1 MATDEMTVKPKGG
14 RGKRADYT
22 TVQVRCPEPIKE
34 AVVNLINQWHLG
46 EVQPSE
52 SVTELTELKTEIEAL
67 KQVNQNLNTTIEELR
82 KRNEELEAILEV
94 NTLKAE
100 LNGCNQNL
108 NTSIE
113 EREPLNLNT
122 SNSVTQ
128 KLNLNTG
135 INPKALEILE
145 QSLSLKSNAGG
156 KIKEAIRQ
164 ALTLLK

>member
-1 MATDEMTVKPKGG
+1 
-14 RGKRADYT
+14 
-22 TVQVRCPEPIKE
+22 
-34 AVVNLINQWHLG
+34 
-46 EVQPSE
+46 
-52 SVTELTELKTEIEAL
+52 
-67 KQVNQNLNTTIEELR
+67 
-82 KRNEELEAILEV
+82 ILEV